1 VSIFVDYLSNP
12 FSNLSNTPQTIITTS
27 TNSLWVQSLIITNTG
42 EEDIRINFKFV
53 RTTTHL
59 SDPPSIIEIFLAKN
73 FLVPSYKTISSQKE
87 LVLYNTV
94 DLVKVLGIP
103 MNLQYTPEI
112 TESLIMY
119 SNGYTQIFDCSVI
132 YSRLN
137 ELPMSP

>member
-12 FSNLSNTPQTIITTS
+12 FSNLSNTPQIIITTS
-27 TNSLWVQSLIITNTG
+27 TNSLWVQSLIVTNLG
-42 EEDIRINFKFV
+42 EEDIRVNLKFM

-59 SDPPSIIEIFLAKN
+59 SDPPSTIEIFLAKN
-73 FLVPSYKTISSQKE
+73 FLVPSYKTISNQKE

-103 MNLQYTPEI
+103 MNLQYTSEI
-112 TESLIMY
+112 TESLTIY

-137 ELPMSP
+137 ELPMSA

>member
-12 FSNLSNTPQTIITTS
+12 FSNLITTG
-27 TNSLWVQSLIITNTG
+27 TNSLWVQSLIVTNTG
-42 EEDIRINFKFV
+42 EENIRVNLKFI

-73 FLVPSYKTISSQKE
+73 FLVPSYKTISSQE
-87 LVLYNTV
+87 PPVLYNTV

-103 MNLQYTPEI
+103 MNLQHTPEI
-112 TESLIMY
+112 TESLAIY

-137 ELPMSP
+137 ELPMNS